1 MHQSVE
7 KRVVRIIRED
17 LGELIRD
24 GSKGLEKESLRVSP
38 DGSIAHTP
46 HPKALGSALTHPYIT
61 TDYSEALTEL
71 ITPPFQKA
79 GEALDFLLDTHK
91 FVYDHLDDEILWGTS
106 MPCVLAG
113 GENIPIARY
122 GSSNQGIMKS
132 VYRRGLGHRYGRTMQ
147 VIAGVHYNYSVQEAF
162 WPVYQALETDRR
174 PLRAFVDSTYLGLT
188 RNLQRYGWLIPYLFG
203 ASPAVCKSFLGGKP
217 TDLESFDANTYYEPF
232 ATSLRMGDIG
242 YTNSKEK
249 GIGIKASYDS
259 LEAYIDSLA
268 RAIDTP
274 CPIWEK
280 IGVVVEGRYEQL
292 NSNILQ
298 IENEYYST
306 VRPKQLLEGMEKPVL
321 ALKQRGVRYIELRSL
336 DVNAYHPLGVSEEQ
350 LHFLEAFMLFCLLQD
365 SPPIN
370 VQEQREIDQNLGG
383 VAHRGRD
390 PSLYLMRQGR
400 EIRLRQWAR
409 ELCQAIAVIC
419 ELLDENDPDH
429 PYSDALRVQRER
441 IEDPDRTPSA
451 MMLAEMRRE
460 GEGFYHFAK
469 RLSLQHNSYFGDLR
483 QSPERVD
490 FFRKQAELS
499 LKRQAVVEAEPQPPF
514 DQFLEAYFAQK

>member
-1 MHQSVE
+1 M
-7 KRVVRIIRED
+7 I
-17 LGELIRD
+17 
-24 GSKGLEKESLRVSP
+24 
-38 DGSIAHTP
+38 
-46 HPKALGSALTHPYIT
+46 
-61 TDYSEALTEL
+61 
-71 ITPPFQKA
+71 
-79 GEALDFLLDTHK
+79 
-91 FVYDHLDDEILWGTS
+91 
-106 MPCVLAG
+106 
-113 GENIPIARY
+113 
-122 GSSNQGIMKS
+122 
-132 VYRRGLGHRYGRTMQ
+132 
-147 VIAGVHYNYSVQEAF
+147 
-162 WPVYQALETDRR
+162 
-174 PLRAFVDSTYLGLT
+174 
-188 RNLQRYGWLIPYLFG
+188 
-203 ASPAVCKSFLGGKP
+203 
-217 TDLESFDANTYYEPF
+217 
-232 ATSLRMGDIG
+232 
-242 YTNSKEK
+242 
-249 GIGIKASYDS
+249 
-259 LEAYIDSLA
+259 
-268 RAIDTP
+268 
-274 CPIWEK
+274 
-280 IGVVVEGRYEQL
+280 
-292 NSNILQ
+292 
-298 IENEYYST
+298 
-306 VRPKQLLEGMEKPVL
+306 
-321 ALKQRGVRYIELRSL
+321 
-336 DVNAYHPLGVSEEQ
+336 
-350 LHFLEAFMLFCLLQD
+350 FCLLQD